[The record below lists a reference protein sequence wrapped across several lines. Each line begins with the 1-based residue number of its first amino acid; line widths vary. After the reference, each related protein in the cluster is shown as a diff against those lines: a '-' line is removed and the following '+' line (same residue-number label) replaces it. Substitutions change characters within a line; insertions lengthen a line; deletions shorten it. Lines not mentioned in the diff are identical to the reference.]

1 MKKIYALLA
10 VAACTVS
17 ASAMT
22 TLVAEQAGEMRAN
35 LEVAAKLTPAPMKAA
50 ATAPTGTYNVL
61 GEGKVREGLL
71 SAVGD
76 GEFVESGEIWAITI
90 EQSATD
96 ANWYRTKIYN
106 ENAPTMESV
115 GEENDVYFYFNT
127 ANPDKVYSLGF
138 SVYEDYTFYQ
148 MVTESGVDQMLAN
161 PTVVTGNPQY
171 AKLENGLITFPARGF
186 MYTDVSDKQ
195 HLFRANLS
203 GDFAIAMPG
212 TEMPEIWTT
221 LGTST
226 WYDGIMGSMFAF
238 GDGVTPGQPQVLES
252 ETVVQ
257 EKIAE
262 PGVYRLMT
270 PFMEWFDSAKHMV
283 IDMTYKTAD
292 GTAVGAIDQTNTGVE
307 DSEAGMTYILSRSIN
322 YANGVEGF
330 VADTEN
336 FNKYN
341 ISWDAA
347 TRTINFPGN
356 ACFFYWP
363 SWKPENVYSANTP
376 LPSKITIPENA
387 GVNDVVVSD
396 SESSKVTFYNLQG
409 VQVENPENGLYI
421 VKQGN
426 KVQKVLI
433 RR

>member
-115 GEENDVYFYFNT
+115 GEENDIYFYFNT

-138 SVYEDYTFYQ
+138 KVYDDYTFYQ

-171 AKLENGLITFPARGF
+171 AKLENGLITFPAGGF
-186 MYTDVSDKQ
+186 LYTDVANTKS
-195 HLFRANLS
+195 LFRANIS

-226 WYDGIMGSMFAF
+226 FYDGFFGSFYGIEGEPFPNAL
-238 GDGVTPGQPQVLES
+238 VS

-270 PFMEWFDSAKHMV
+270 PYMEWFESAKHLI
-283 IDMTYKTAD
+283 IDMTYKAPD
-292 GTAVGAIDQTNTGVE
+292 GTIVGVVDQQNTGVE
-307 DSEAGMTYILSRSIN
+307 DGRQGITYIFSRSIN
-322 YANGVEGF
+322 YRNGPEDF
-330 VADTEN
+330 VKDTEA
-336 FNKYN
+336 FPEYN

-347 TRTINFPGN
+347 TRTINMPNMSLF
-356 ACFFYWP
+356 AFYP
-363 SWKPENVYSANTP
+363 NYDEEHVYYNPDGVA
-376 LPSKITIPENA
+376 SKITIPENS

-396 SESSKVTFYNLQG
+396 SENGKVTFYNLQG

>member
-35 LEVAAKLTPAPMKAA
+35 LEVAAKPTPVPMKAA
-50 ATAPTGTYNVL
+50 ATAPTGAYNIL
-61 GEGKVREGLL
+61 GQGHVREGLL
-71 SAVGD
+71 STVGNC
-76 GEFVESGEIWAITI
+76 EYLLSGLIWEVTI

-106 ENAPTMESV
+106 ENAPTMESL
-115 GEENDVYFYFNT
+115 GEANDVYFYFNT

-138 SVYEDYTFYQ
+138 NVYEDFTFYQ
-148 MVTESGVDQMLAN
+148 MVTESGLDQILAN

-171 AKLENGLITFPARGF
+171 AKLENGLITFPAYGF
-186 MYTDVSDKQ
+186 MYTDVADKQ
-195 HLFRANLS
+195 HLFRANIE

-212 TEMPEIWTT
+212 TEMPEFWTN
-221 LGTST
+221 LGSTT
-226 WYDGIMGSMFAF
+226 WYDGIMGSMYVFS
-238 GDGVTPGQPQVLES
+238 DGTTEAEPEVLES

-262 PGVYRLMT
+262 PGVYRLLS
-270 PFMEWFDSAKHMV
+270 PFMEWFETTCPLV

-292 GTAVGAIDQTNTGVE
+292 GTAVGVINQTGTGVI
-307 DSEAGMTYILSRSIN
+307 DDRMGLTYIYSRSIN
-322 YANGVEGF
+322 YPNGVEGF

-347 TRTINFPGN
+347 TRTINLPGN

-363 SWKPENVYSANTP
+363 NYDEDHVYSSNAA

-396 SESSKVTFYNLQG
+396 SENGKVTFYNLQG

>member
-138 SVYEDYTFYQ
+138 NVYEDYTFYQ

-171 AKLENGLITFPARGF
+171 AKLENGLIPSRPAA
-186 MYTDVSDKQ
+186 SC
-195 HLFRANLS
+195 
-203 GDFAIAMPG
+203 
-212 TEMPEIWTT
+212 T
-221 LGTST
+221 LTYLINST
-226 WYDGIMGSMFAF
+226 C
-238 GDGVTPGQPQVLES
+238 
-252 ETVVQ
+252 
-257 EKIAE
+257 
-262 PGVYRLMT
+262 
-270 PFMEWFDSAKHMV
+270 SAP
-283 IDMTYKTAD
+283 T
-292 GTAVGAIDQTNTGVE
+292 
-307 DSEAGMTYILSRSIN
+307 
-322 YANGVEGF
+322 
-330 VADTEN
+330 
-336 FNKYN
+336 
-341 ISWDAA
+341 
-347 TRTINFPGN
+347 
-356 ACFFYWP
+356 
-363 SWKPENVYSANTP
+363 
-376 LPSKITIPENA
+376 
-387 GVNDVVVSD
+387 
-396 SESSKVTFYNLQG
+396 
-409 VQVENPENGLYI
+409 
-421 VKQGN
+421 
-426 KVQKVLI
+426 
-433 RR
+433 

>member
-1 MKKIYALLA
+1 MKKIYALLT

-22 TLVAEQAGEMRAN
+22 TLVAEQAAEMRAN

-50 ATAPTGTYNVL
+50 ATAPDGDYNVI

-71 SAVGD
+71 STVGD
-76 GEFVESGEIWAITI
+76 DEFVESGEIWAITI

-106 ENAPTMESV
+106 ENAPTMESI

-127 ANPDKVYSLGF
+127 ADPDKVYSLGF
-138 SVYEDYTFYQ
+138 YVYEDYAFYQ
-148 MVTESGVDQMLAN
+148 MVAESGADQLLAD
-161 PTVVTGNPQY
+161 PTLVTDNPQY
-171 AKLENGLITFPARGF
+171 AKLENGLITFPAYSFLYYDIPNKGL
-186 MYTDVSDKQ
+186 YY
-195 HLFRANLS
+195 ANRT

-221 LGTST
+221 LGTAT
-226 WYDGIMGSMFAF
+226 WYDGILGGMFF
-238 GDGVTPGQPQVLES
+238 FENEDGTTTEGKALES

-270 PFMEWFDSAKHMV
+270 PFFEWFGSEKHMV
-283 IDMTYKTAD
+283 IDMSYKTAD
-292 GTAVGAIDQTNTGVE
+292 GTIVGLVDQTNTGIE
-307 DSEAGMTYILSRSIN
+307 DEELGLTYILSMS
-322 YANGVEGF
+322 ANSRNAPADFVET
-330 VADTEN
+330 DEYPE
-336 FNKYN
+336 YN

-347 TRTINFPGN
+347 TRTIYIPSN
-356 ACFFYWP
+356 ACLFYWP
-363 SWKPENVYSANTP
+363 NYDATSLYF
-376 LPSKITIPENA
+376 SKNPVASQITIPENA

-396 SESSKVTFYNLQG
+396 SENSKVTFYNLQG